1 MQLFKRTKPQ
11 HVCATI
17 HTHIHTFMKKST
29 FMFIVALKL
38 LNSGTVDFEF
48 YLVYQ
53 GKLLNISLLQF
64 SHLQT
69 MNNKLL

>member
-1 MQLFKRTKPQ
+1 
-11 HVCATI
+11 
-17 HTHIHTFMKKST
+17 
-29 FMFIVALKL
+29 MFIVALKL

-69 MNNKLL
+69 MNNKLLWGLNDKRLRMVTGT